1 LSELPDERLSVAGL
15 ATDSPVFLIAQT
27 GLFSFPAL
35 ASDLR
40 PLKVMDPSYI
50 PALAAL
56 GGAALGG
63 FTSFATSWT
72 TLRVQ
77 MKANNTASSKAR
89 RQKLYR
95 QFISEASR
103 MYGDALIHN
112 ELQLAGL
119 IGLYSLIS
127 RMRILSSAQVIEN
140 AVLVTQT
147 ISDIY
152 RQPNK
157 TPEELEEMIHNDHV
171 DLLSKFS
178 EACREEF
185 ETNLPL

>member
-1 LSELPDERLSVAGL
+1 
-15 ATDSPVFLIAQT
+15 
-27 GLFSFPAL
+27 
-35 ASDLR
+35 
-40 PLKVMDPSYI
+40 MDASYI

-72 TLRVQ
+72 TLRLQ
-77 MKANNTASSKAR
+77 MKADGAASSKER
-89 RQKLYR
+89 RQKLYKE
-95 QFISEASR
+95 FISEASTVF
-103 MYGDALIHN
+103 GDALIHDQL
-112 ELQLAGL
+112 ELSGL

-127 RMRILSSAQVIEN
+127 RMRILSSVKVIEN
-140 AVLVTQT
+140 AVTVVRT

-157 TPEELEEMIHNDHV
+157 TAEELEEMIHNHHV
-171 DLLSKFS
+171 DLLYAFS

>member
-1 LSELPDERLSVAGL
+1 
-15 ATDSPVFLIAQT
+15 
-27 GLFSFPAL
+27 
-35 ASDLR
+35 
-40 PLKVMDPSYI
+40 MDPSYV

-77 MKANNTASSKAR
+77 MKADGVASSKAR
-89 RQKLYR
+89 RQKLYKE
-95 QFISEASR
+95 FISEASQV
-103 MYGDALIHN
+103 YGDALIHD

-119 IGLYSLIS
+119 IELYSLIS
-127 RMRILSSAQVIEN
+127 RMRILSSVKVIEN
-140 AVLVTQT
+140 AVTVARA

-157 TPEELEEMIHNDHV
+157 TPQELEEMIHNDRV
-171 DLLSKFS
+171 DLLFGFS

-185 ETNLPL
+185 ETNLLL

>member
-1 LSELPDERLSVAGL
+1 
-15 ATDSPVFLIAQT
+15 
-27 GLFSFPAL
+27 
-35 ASDLR
+35 
-40 PLKVMDPSYI
+40 MDASYI

-56 GGAALGG
+56 GGAAVGG

-77 MKANNTASSKAR
+77 MKADRAASSKAR
-89 RQKLYR
+89 RQKLYKE
-95 QFISEASR
+95 FISEASKV
-103 MYGDALIHN
+103 YGDALIHDQL
-112 ELQLAGL
+112 ELSGL

-127 RMRILSSAQVIEN
+127 RMRILSSANVIEN
-140 AVLVTQT
+140 AATVART

-152 RQPNK
+152 REPNK
-157 TPEELEEMIHNDHV
+157 TVEELEEMIHNGRV
-171 DLLSKFS
+171 DLLSSFS

>member
-1 LSELPDERLSVAGL
+1 
-15 ATDSPVFLIAQT
+15 
-27 GLFSFPAL
+27 
-35 ASDLR
+35 
-40 PLKVMDPSYI
+40 MDPSYI

-77 MKANNTASSKAR
+77 MKANNSASSKAR
-89 RQKLYR
+89 RQKLYKE
-95 QFISEASR
+95 FITQASKI
-103 MYGDALIHN
+103 YGDALIHD
-112 ELQLAGL
+112 ELELSGL

-140 AVLVTQT
+140 AVVVTRT
-147 ISDIY
+147 ISDIFQ
-152 RQPNK
+152 QPNK
-157 TPEELEEMIHNDHV
+157 TPQELEEMIHNGHV

-178 EACREEF
+178 EACRQEL
-185 ETNLPL
+185 ETNVSL